1 MQYIYI
7 YIYIYVYIY
16 ICMYYTYY
24 MCYMYI
30 LYLYNDVQNTNFGI
44 LEETNKNSKTFG
56 IRPH

>member
-1 MQYIYI
+1 MYI
-7 YIYIYVYIY
+7 YIY